1 MMLRTTFFACLVVC
15 LTACDKQDDNS
26 GQSNKVSETV
36 AKTVSIPNT
45 HFTTTRPT
53 DVKDL
58 ADVKKD
64 AKAGEE
70 VLFLARVGGKA
81 EPFIATQAIFM
92 AADPKLKSCELLCGT
107 CSVPQDY
114 CCEDPDALKAGLAT
128 IQFVD
133 PEGRPIK
140 ATAKGA
146 GGLESLKFIV
156 VDGMVRD
163 RNDEGLFIVD
173 AETIWVG
180 GKPSM
185 EEPLAGMMSP

>member
-1 MMLRTTFFACLVVC
+1 M
-15 LTACDKQDDNS
+15 
-26 GQSNKVSETV
+26 
-36 AKTVSIPNT
+36 
-45 HFTTTRPT
+45 
-53 DVKDL
+53 
-58 ADVKKD
+58 
-64 AKAGEE
+64 
-70 VLFLARVGGKA
+70 GGKA
-81 EPFIATQAIFM
+81 EPFIESHAIFM

-133 PEGRPIK
+133 AEGKPIK
-140 ATAKGA
+140 TTAKGA

-156 VDGMVRD
+156 VDGRVRD

-173 AETIWVG
+173 AENVWVG

-185 EEPLAGMMSP
+185 EEPKAGMMSP